1 MLHLCHVYFTTIKYT
16 FVFIYKIFNNSYRK
30 KIYIYIESTS
40 LCSKKV
46 GMIDISSNQNSSG
59 NSMKKGF
66 FKL

>member
-16 FVFIYKIFNNSYRK
+16 FVFIYKISITHIGK
-30 KIYIYIESTS
+30 KYIYIESTS

-66 FKL
+66 F